1 MVSKQCRLLSNFG
14 GLEGAMTPDA
24 TLELV
29 KLLTPAGSLAV
40 VAGILAYRSPQ
51 IVREIFA
58 GVGSLILTIE
68 KVRREKATRTLPGR
82 AKRPLPSE
90 DNRQDLAA

>member
-1 MVSKQCRLLSNFG
+1 
-14 GLEGAMTPDA
+14 MTPDA

-51 IVREIFA
+51 LVREIFA
-58 GVGSLILTIE
+58 GVGNLLLTIE
-68 KVRREKATRTLPGR
+68 KVRREKVARPPSAR
-82 AKRPLPSE
+82 AKRSPQSE
-90 DNRQDLAA
+90 GNRHDLAA